1 MANESEASA
10 SGGGGSRHQLVVLT
24 VSSGDNF
31 PSSSSAAEAPSIVV
45 RAELSGVILFTDPV
59 VRRSTNPD
67 LEEQQLG
74 QLQSPNVY

>member
-10 SGGGGSRHQLVVLT
+10 SGGGGARHQLVVLT
-24 VSSGDNF
+24 VSSGANF
-31 PSSSSAAEAPSIVV
+31 PSFSSAAKAPSIVV

-59 VRRSTNPD
+59 VLRSPNPD

>member
-10 SGGGGSRHQLVVLT
+10 SGAGGSRHQLVVLT
-24 VSSGDNF
+24 VSSGGNF
-31 PSSSSAAEAPSIVV
+31 PSSSAAEAPSIVV

-59 VRRSTNPD
+59 VLRSPNPD

-74 QLQSPNVY
+74 QSQSPNVY

>member
-24 VSSGDNF
+24 VSSGANF
-31 PSSSSAAEAPSIVV
+31 PSFSSAAEAPSIVV
-45 RAELSGVILFTDPV
+45 RAELSGVILFTNPV
-59 VRRSTNPD
+59 VLRSPNPD

>member
-10 SGGGGSRHQLVVLT
+10 SGAGGSRRQLVVLT
-24 VSSGDNF
+24 VSSGANF

-59 VRRSTNPD
+59 VLRSPNPD

-74 QLQSPNVY
+74 QSQSPNVY

>member
-10 SGGGGSRHQLVVLT
+10 SGAGGSRHQLVVLT
-24 VSSGDNF
+24 VSSGGNF
-31 PSSSSAAEAPSIVV
+31 PSSSAAAEAPSIVV

-59 VRRSTNPD
+59 VLRSPNPD

-74 QLQSPNVY
+74 QLQSLNVY

>member
-10 SGGGGSRHQLVVLT
+10 SGASGSRHQLVVLT
-24 VSSGDNF
+24 VSSGGNF
-31 PSSSSAAEAPSIVV
+31 PSPSSAAEAPSIVV

-59 VRRSTNPD
+59 VLRSPNPD